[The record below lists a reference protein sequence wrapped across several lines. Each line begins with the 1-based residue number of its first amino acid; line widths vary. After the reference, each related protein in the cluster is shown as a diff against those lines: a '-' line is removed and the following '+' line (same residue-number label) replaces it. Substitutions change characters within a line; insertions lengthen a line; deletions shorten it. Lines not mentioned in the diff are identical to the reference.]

1 MQVVNNH
8 LQKSNHKYIFLNAFT
23 NQIKTEGLTLKKRP
37 NLQTKKAKNQ
47 TRCVP
52 EAILAVFLR
61 A

>member
-8 LQKSNHKYIFLNAFT
+8 LQKTNNKYFFNAFT

-37 NLQTKKAKNQ
+37 KLQTKKAKNQ